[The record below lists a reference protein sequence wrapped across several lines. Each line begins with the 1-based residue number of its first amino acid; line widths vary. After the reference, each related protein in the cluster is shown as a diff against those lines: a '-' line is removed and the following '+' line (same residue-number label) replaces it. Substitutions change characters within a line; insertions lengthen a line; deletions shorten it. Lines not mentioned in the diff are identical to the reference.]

1 MNSLCTFVFGNYIIM
16 DAFLLALIILCF
28 VLIVVVFLY
37 ILSKIKKIDETQ
49 EALKNKLDEID
60 TLVYEMIDVAKLIS
74 ENTTTLTKT
83 VSDKALKSLMDLQ
96 EFRDLDNDLKAKY
109 HKYVTNKI
117 MVAINNKLNKESDK
131 YDEQFMKTTSD
142 MIVKSVQDA

>member
-1 MNSLCTFVFGNYIIM
+1 MM
-16 DAFLLALIILCF
+16 DSFLLALIILCF

-37 ILSKIKKIDETQ
+37 ILSKIKTINDQQ
-49 EALKNKLDEID
+49 EVLRNKLDEID

-109 HKYVTNKI
+109 HKYVTSKI
-117 MVAINNKLNKESDK
+117 MVAINNKLNKESDR
-131 YDEQFMKTTSD
+131 YDEQFMKATSD